1 MRKSIRLLVAGVGVA
16 TTLGLS
22 ACSGVTTEADEVAL
36 RYEGS
41 GALEGRVNPTFIECL
56 PPSVGDYGGMGDGTY
71 IYPFGQQTIKFSDNP
86 AENPNFPALDVSAP
100 SPSAPGQPPGQPI
113 TMKVPLTIYYT
124 PAFDNCDTLRQFH
137 EKIGRKYS
145 AWTDAGWQSAM
156 SRYLVD
162 PANLAVDRAALGYD
176 WVRLTANEADKQA
189 WENGIKLMLQGGTDA
204 QGKPVTSL
212 IETVGGGGY
221 FRIDAI
227 TAQKPILPD
236 SIQRAIADTESA
248 RQGKLTADQFAAAAR
263 DFPGGPTEYQ
273 KFLDSQAIRD
283 AIARGQVEVIPV
295 PQGASVNIGGSK

>member
-1 MRKSIRLLVAGVGVA
+1 LKRITTVIAGALLAVGL
-16 TTLGLS
+16 T

-41 GALEGRVNPTFIECL
+41 GAFEGRVDPTFIECL
-56 PPSVGDYGGMGDGTY
+56 PPSVGDYGGMGDGTFT
-71 IYPFGQQTIKFSDNP
+71 YPFGQQTLKFSDNP
-86 AENPNFPALDVSAP
+86 AEAPDFPALDVSAP
-100 SPSAPGQPPGQPI
+100 SPGGGQPI
-113 TMKVPLTIYYT
+113 TMKTPVTIYYT

-137 EKIGRKYS
+137 EKIGRKYT
-145 AWTDAGWQSAM
+145 AWEPTGWKSMA

-162 PANLAVDRAALGYD
+162 PTNLAVDRAALGYD
-176 WVRLTANEADKQA
+176 WVRLTANETDKIA

-204 QGKPVTSL
+204 NGAPVQSL

-221 FRIDAI
+221 FRIDAV

-236 SIQRAIADTESA
+236 TIQRAIADTESA
-248 RQGKLTADQFAAAAR
+248 RQGKLTAEQFAAAAR
-263 DFPGGPTEYQ
+263 DFPGGPVEYQ

-295 PQGASVNIGGSK
+295 PAGAGVNIGGSR